1 MNKKQLIRE
10 VARLTGFSF
19 RLSKKVV
26 DCFVQTITSELEQ
39 GRKISL
45 KDFGA
50 FCNVKRHGKSYF
62 DIQSN
67 KIKMSFPK
75 NVVKFIPYKGL
86 KKYLSPNVIQLHS
99 ENDGSLGNCIEIE
112 HPSFTYQKTIRRK
125 TCTSNYTPQNGKQNL
140 GKRVNRRQE
149 LTSLELVF
157 EGNFVYD
164 NFQGGS

>member
-112 HPSFTYQKTIRRK
+112 HPSFTY
-125 TCTSNYTPQNGKQNL
+125 
-140 GKRVNRRQE
+140 
-149 LTSLELVF
+149 
-157 EGNFVYD
+157 
-164 NFQGGS
+164 